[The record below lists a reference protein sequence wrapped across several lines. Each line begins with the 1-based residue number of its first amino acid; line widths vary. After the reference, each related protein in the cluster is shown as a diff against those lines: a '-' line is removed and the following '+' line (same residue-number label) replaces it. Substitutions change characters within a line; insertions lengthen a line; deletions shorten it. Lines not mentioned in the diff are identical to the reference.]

1 MGAEE
6 KEGFSAT
13 CWLGNERGVSCMG
26 KRQLKKEEEVKGY
39 RGNLDIFHFL
49 LFVI

>member
-26 KRQLKKEEEVKGY
+26 KWQLKKEEVKGY
-39 RGNLDIFHFL
+39 SGNLDIFYFL
-49 LFVI
+49 FFMI